1 MSKPSVLKR
10 CLQPLV
16 RIFLRRGVSY
26 REFVTVCK
34 ALFVESARSDF
45 GIDGRPANNSRI
57 AMLTGIDR
65 KEVKRLVD
73 TIDGG
78 DSTRLVSA
86 PSSDKM
92 LDTLKNQNRLSRLLS
107 AWHID
112 PVYTDKHG
120 EAKMLVERANADQR
134 TSFESL
140 VKQYGGDVPYT
151 AVKKECLNAK
161 LITIEEATDGQ
172 HYVRALKRN
181 FEPSH
186 SSDDAIERMASV
198 CHDVSSNLLHNLH
211 LRNERDQPAVFE
223 RRAINTEIPKHL
235 RQEFKALVDHEA
247 QAFLVRIDH
256 WLSQKEQESK
266 NLQATQETTRLGIGI
281 YAIDDAKGED

>member
-120 EAKMLVERANADQR
+120 EAMMLVERANADQR

-161 LITIEEATDGQ
+161 LITIEEAADGQ

-247 QAFLVRIDH
+247 QAFLVRIDQ